1 MYDALKE
8 YANIDVTKLSD
19 EEIMEMM
26 KQNNIQLELKE
37 YNRRPGNYCII

>member
-19 EEIMEMM
+19 EEIMEII
-26 KQNNIQLELKE
+26 KQNNNSIVIK
-37 YNRRPGNYCII
+37 RI